1 MKKEIAYF
9 IAEDKKTECCSA
21 SESIEYRD
29 GSQAKKMRFQKIT
42 LISLLGYQLNNRV
55 IINQRPDPFIFFFK
69 FSLICLLAL
78 WLSACGDGVL
88 NNPYSET
95 GNNQQAILY
104 ASFSE
109 RPKHLDPAKAYSS
122 NEYTFIAQIYE
133 PPFQYHYLK
142 RPYALESL
150 TAEKMPHI
158 IYLDKNEQV
167 VAQGANNIA
176 YSDYIITI
184 KPDIQFQPHPA
195 LFKDKQGQYPYHHL
209 SQSQLSSIQVLA
221 DFPSTGSREL
231 TAADYVYQIKRLV
244 HPSIS
249 SPVAELM
256 KQYIVGLSD
265 YALSIKNKPL
275 LALNKYAISGV
286 TVLDRYRYKIR
297 IKGQYPQFI
306 FWLAMPF
313 FAPMPWEADVFYS
326 QQALIDKNISLDWQ
340 PIGTGAFM
348 LQENNPNLR
357 MVMVKNPNFHRELYP
372 SEGEPTDK
380 IAGLLMDT
388 AKPLPFIDKAVYR
401 LEKESIPYWSKFLQG
416 YYDASGITSDSFDQA
431 VQFSGG
437 DFSLTAA
444 MQKKGIKLQTEVAS
458 SIYYMGFNM
467 LDSVVGGDTEQA
479 RKLRLAISIAV
490 DYEENI
496 SIFMNGRGIA
506 AQGVIPPG
514 IFGYIEG
521 ERGIN
526 AYVYNWH
533 QGKAER
539 KPLAVAQELMRQAGY
554 PHGIDKRTG
563 ESLILYLDTA
573 GSGPDERA
581 RLNWYRKQLSKL
593 GIQLVIR
600 ATDYNRFQQKMRQGN
615 AQLFMWGWNADY
627 PDPENFFFL
636 LYGPN
641 AKAINGGEN
650 AVNYQNPEFDRLFNQ
665 MSKLPNN
672 SQRLQIIHK
681 MQEILRHDA
690 PWIFGVHPKS
700 FSLYHHWYHNVK
712 PNLMANNTLKYRRID
727 VKQRQLLREQWNQ
740 PVWWPVVLLVL
751 LLAVLIFPAIRS
763 FQRRAQE
770 TIKP

>member
-1 MKKEIAYF
+1 MN
-9 IAEDKKTECCSA
+9 
-21 SESIEYRD
+21 
-29 GSQAKKMRFQKIT
+29 G
-42 LISLLGYQLNNRV
+42 V
-55 IINQRPDPFIFFFK
+55 FK
-69 FSLICLLAL
+69 FSLICLLGL

-88 NNPYSET
+88 NNPYSDT
-95 GNNQQAILY
+95 KHNSQSILY

-142 RPYALESL
+142 RPYELEPL
-150 TAEKMPHI
+150 TASKMPDVV
-158 IYLDKNEQV
+158 YLDKNEHV
-167 VAQGANNIA
+167 VAKDAHDIA
-176 YSDYIITI
+176 FSDYIISI
-184 KPDIQFQPHPA
+184 KPHIKFQPHPA
-195 LFKDKQGQYPYHHL
+195 LFVNEQGDYAYHHL
-209 SQSQLSSIQVLA
+209 QKNQLSHIQRLA
-221 DFPSTGSREL
+221 DFTGLGSREL

-265 YALSIKNKPL
+265 YALNVKNKPL
-275 LALNKYAISGV
+275 LELNKHTISGV
-286 TVLDRYRYKIR
+286 SVLDKYRYKIR

-313 FAPMPWEADVFYS
+313 FAAMPWEADVFYS
-326 QQALIDKNISLDWQ
+326 QHALIDKNITLDWQ
-340 PIGTGAFM
+340 PLGTGPFM
-348 LQENNPNLR
+348 LAENNPNLR
-357 MVMVKNPNFHRELYP
+357 MVLVKNPNFRQELYP
-372 SEGEPTDK
+372 DEGEQKDK
-380 IAGLLMDT
+380 KIGLLDDT
-388 AKPLPFIDKAVYR
+388 GKPLPFIDKAVYR

-437 DFSLTAA
+437 DFSLTTA
-444 MQKKGIKLQTEVAS
+444 MQEKGIQLQTAVAS

-467 LDSVVGGDTEQA
+467 LDSVVGGDTERA

-521 ERGIN
+521 EFGIN
-526 AYVYNWH
+526 DYVYNW
-533 QGKAER
+533 QKGKKVR
-539 KPLAVAQELMRQAGY
+539 KPLAAAQALMRQAGY
-554 PHGIDKRTG
+554 PNGIDNKTG
-563 ESLILYLDTA
+563 KSLVLYLDTA
-573 GSGPDERA
+573 GSGPDERS
-581 RLNWYRKQLSKL
+581 RLNWYRKQFSKL

-665 MSKLPNN
+665 MSQLPNN
-672 SQRLQIIHK
+672 NERLRLIQK

-700 FSLYHHWYHNVK
+700 FSLYHHWYHNLK
-712 PNLMANNTLKYRRID
+712 ANLMANNTLKYKRID
-727 VKQRQLLREQWNQ
+727 AKQRQQAIEQWNQ

-751 LLAVLIFPAIRS
+751 LLAALIFPAIRS

-770 TIKP
+770 TIKS

>member
-1 MKKEIAYF
+1 MNGFFK
-9 IAEDKKTECCSA
+9 
-21 SESIEYRD
+21 
-29 GSQAKKMRFQKIT
+29 
-42 LISLLGYQLNNRV
+42 
-55 IINQRPDPFIFFFK
+55 IFF
-69 FSLICLLAL
+69 ICLFSL

-88 NNPYSET
+88 NNPYSEAEESS
-95 GNNQQAILY
+95 QAILY

-142 RPYALESL
+142 RPYELEPL
-150 TAEKMPHI
+150 TAEKMPEI
-158 IYLDKNEQV
+158 VYLDKNEQP
-167 VAQGANNIA
+167 VAEGANNIV
-176 YSDYIITI
+176 YSDYIIRI
-184 KPDIQFQPHPA
+184 KPNIQFQPHPA
-195 LFKDKQGQYPYHHL
+195 LFKDKQGRYPYHQL
-209 SQSQLSSIQVLA
+209 SQSILSELQGLA
-221 DFPSTGSREL
+221 DFPQTGSREL
-231 TAADYVYQIKRLV
+231 TATDYVYQIKRLV

-265 YALSIKNKPL
+265 YALSLKGKSL
-275 LALNKYAISGV
+275 LDLNKSEISGV
-286 TVLDRYRYKIR
+286 TVLDKYRYKIR

-313 FAPMPWEADVFYS
+313 FAPMPWEADVFYR
-326 QQALIDKNISLDWQ
+326 QQALIDRNITLDWQ

-348 LQENNPNLR
+348 LTENNPNLR
-357 MVMVKNPNFHRELYP
+357 MVMVKNPNFHREEYP
-372 SEGEPTDK
+372 SEGEQADK
-380 IAGLLMDT
+380 QAGLLED
-388 AKPLPFIDKAVYR
+388 AKKPLPFIDKAVYR

-416 YYDASGITSDSFDQA
+416 YYDASGISSDSFDQA

-437 DFSLTAA
+437 DFSLTTA
-444 MQKKGIKLQTEVAS
+444 MQEKGIKLQTAVAS

-467 LDSVVGGDTEQA
+467 LDSVVGGYTEQA
-479 RKLRLAISIAV
+479 RKLRLAISIAL

-496 SIFMNGRGIA
+496 SIFMNGRGVA

-514 IFGYIEG
+514 IFGYQEG
-521 ERGIN
+521 EQGIN
-526 AYVYNWH
+526 TYVYRWH
-533 QGKAER
+533 QGKAIR
-539 KPLAVAQELMRQAGY
+539 KPLAEAQALMRQAGY
-554 PHGIDKRTG
+554 PNGVNPKTG

-581 RLNWYRKQLSKL
+581 RLNWYRKQFSKL

-665 MSKLPNN
+665 MSPLPNN
-672 SQRLQIIHK
+672 SQRLQLVQK

-690 PWIFGVHPKS
+690 PWAFGVHPKS
-700 FSLYHHWYHNVK
+700 FSLSHRWYRNLK
-712 PNLMANNTLKYRRID
+712 PNLMANNTLKYKRIE
-727 VKQRQLLREQWNQ
+727 VKQRQQAREQWNQ
-740 PVWWPVVLLVL
+740 PVWWPVILWVLLF
-751 LLAVLIFPAIRS
+751 AVFVFPAIRS

-770 TIKP
+770 TIQS